1 MSNHIKVKY
10 FQESKF
16 AKEPCQTTERSAG
29 YDFFAAEAMTILPR
43 SCEKVSLDLRWAI
56 PKRYHGNIY
65 PCSSFVKEMITV
77 DAGLIDSDYRGIFEV
92 LIANHSEKAFTIGTR
107 DRVAQ
112 VVFIEQYN
120 TKFEKVNKKDL
131 LGTTKRGDGG
141 FGSTGMTLIKQAK
154 KNSTSDGENV
164 DLGISSQIVEKQKD
178 DLQITSE
185 EGVMEVNNE
194 VIIHQKIMID

>member
-16 AKEPCQTTERSAG
+16 AKEPCQTTEGSAG

>member
-1 MSNHIKVKY
+1 M
-10 FQESKF
+10 
-16 AKEPCQTTERSAG
+16 
-29 YDFFAAEAMTILPR
+29 
-43 SCEKVSLDLRWAI
+43 
-56 PKRYHGNIY
+56 
-65 PCSSFVKEMITV
+65 
-77 DAGLIDSDYRGIFEV
+77 
-92 LIANHSEKAFTIGTR
+92 
-107 DRVAQ
+107 
-112 VVFIEQYN
+112 
-120 TKFEKVNKKDL
+120 
-131 LGTTKRGDGG
+131 GTTKRGDGG

>member
-65 PCSSFVKEMITV
+65 PCSNFVKEMITV

-112 VVFIEQYN
+112 VIFTEQYN